1 MYETVP
7 PRHMRRLD
15 RRALLTA
22 AAAGVAALTGCQ
34 SAGETPTDDAANS
47 PRTETPGG
55 PGTATPPTDTP
66 SEWSPERAELEDRA
80 RAFLGLLQ
88 EGAFETAHGR
98 FTPSTA
104 EQISVER
111 LERTWG
117 GVTDE
122 FGGYLGLSGLEHSER
137 NGNRVVAGTARFER
151 GRLRAVLAFAEAGV
165 AGFRLSPGGKW
176 SPAGYVD
183 QSAFTERELSLST
196 PVDCSL
202 GATLTTPAGDGEA
215 PGVVLVHGSGP
226 NDRDETVGP
235 TKLFKDLAWGLAS
248 RGVACL
254 RYDKR
259 TAVCDIDLADATV
272 DEVVTDDALTAVTRL
287 RGVDRVPDDGVVV
300 VGHSIGGTLAPRVA
314 TRDGNLAGVVMLAA
328 LARPVTDALLQQNRY
343 LAERDGTVTD
353 AERDQLDRVERLVEQ
368 VRTDSIPDDDVAYLG
383 GDEYWRTLRAYD
395 PVATAREVSLPRLVV
410 QGERDYQVTPEGD
423 FARWQAALGGQ
434 ASVTFRRYDRLNHL
448 FMPGEGQPGPEE
460 YFEPNNTPERVVE
473 DIAAFVTEQA

>member
-1 MYETVP
+1 
-7 PRHMRRLD
+7 MRRVD

-22 AAAGVAALTGCQ
+22 AAAGMAALTGCQ
-34 SAGETPTDDAANS
+34 SAGETPTDGATS
-47 PRTETPGG
+47 PAGTDSSEGSE
-55 PGTATPPTDTP
+55 TATPPTDTP
-66 SEWSPERAELEDRA
+66 SEWSPEDAELEDRT

-98 FTPSTA
+98 FTPGAA

-117 GVTDE
+117 GITDE
-122 FGGYLGLSGLEHSER
+122 FGGYLGVSGLEHGER

-151 GRLRAVLAFAEAGV
+151 GQLRAILSFAEAGV
-165 AGFRLSPGGKW
+165 AGFRLVPGGGQW

-183 QSAFTERELSLST
+183 QSAFTERALSLST

-202 GATLTTPAGDGEA
+202 GATLTLPVGDSA
-215 PGVVLVHGSGP
+215 VPGVVLVHGSGP
-226 NDRDETVGP
+226 NDRDETAGP

-259 TAVCDIDLADATV
+259 TAACDIDLADATI
-272 DEVVTDDALTAVTRL
+272 DEVVTDDALTAVERL
-287 RGVDRVPDDGVVV
+287 GEVDRVPDDSVVV

-314 TRDGNLAGVVMLAA
+314 TRAGDLAGVVMLAA

-353 AERDQLDRVERLVEQ
+353 AEQDQLDRVERLVEQ
-368 VRTDSIPDDDVAYLG
+368 IRTGDIPDDEVAYLG
-383 GDEYWRTLRAYD
+383 GDEYWRTLREYD
-395 PVATAREVSLPRLVV
+395 PVATAQGLSLPRLVL

-448 FMPGEGQPGPEE
+448 FMPGEGQPGPAE
-460 YFEPNNTPERVVE
+460 YLQPNNAPERVVE
-473 DIAAFVTEQA
+473 DIAAFVTEQTQA